1 MAEDEEV
8 RWPVTALPSSPASS
22 VTNPKT
28 YLIIY
33 FSSYDEIAELSL
45 SMCFVLVLAFD
56 LLLPMP

>member
-45 SMCFVLVLAFD
+45 SMYFVLVLAFD
-56 LLLPMP
+56 